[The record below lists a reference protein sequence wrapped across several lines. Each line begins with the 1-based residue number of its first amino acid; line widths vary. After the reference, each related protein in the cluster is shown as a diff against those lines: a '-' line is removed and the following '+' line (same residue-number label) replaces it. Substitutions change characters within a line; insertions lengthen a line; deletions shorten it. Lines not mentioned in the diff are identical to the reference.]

1 MFNLRKE
8 TTQTIHTGRN
18 RKNGNNTPIQSS
30 SKSRR
35 SQQAPGMI
43 ITMPGR
49 KGNAIEKRT
58 QMTLDHDDQDEELT
72 WHSLPRVTRSH
83 MKRSHNLSQSIENNV
98 LAAGKHEKTM
108 F

>member
-1 MFNLRKE
+1 MFNFGKE
-8 TTQTIHTGRN
+8 TTQTIQTGRK
-18 RKNGNNTPIQSS
+18 RKNGSNIPIQSS
-30 SKSRR
+30 SKPRR
-35 SQQAPGMI
+35 VQQAPGMR
-43 ITMPGR
+43 ITTPGR
-49 KGNAIEKRT
+49 KENART

-72 WHSLPRVTRSH
+72 WHSLPRVTRSQ

>member
-1 MFNLRKE
+1 
-8 TTQTIHTGRN
+8 
-18 RKNGNNTPIQSS
+18 
-30 SKSRR
+30 
-35 SQQAPGMI
+35 
-43 ITMPGR
+43 
-49 KGNAIEKRT
+49 
-58 QMTLDHDDQDEELT
+58 MTLDHDDQDEELT